1 MYKSSDKTHEI
12 YDQYHFYFSAYT
24 IKSYVYNH
32 KKKCNKT
39 SSSITSLDRGS
50 TPNIRMNNS
59 K

>member
-32 KKKCNKT
+32 KKK
-39 SSSITSLDRGS
+39 
-50 TPNIRMNNS
+50 M
-59 K
+59 